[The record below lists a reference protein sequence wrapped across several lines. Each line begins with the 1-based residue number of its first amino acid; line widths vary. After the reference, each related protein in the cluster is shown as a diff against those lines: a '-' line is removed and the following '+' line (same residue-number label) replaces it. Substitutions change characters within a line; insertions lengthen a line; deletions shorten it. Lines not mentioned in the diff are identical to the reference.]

1 MIRAIAAANEK
12 ERSFWA
18 RTIGKGDQR
27 DGDLAKAKQLLH
39 DHGTLASTRDAAK
52 THAANAKDALA
63 PLPDH
68 PIKGMLLDLADY
80 VVARLN

>member
-1 MIRAIAAANEK
+1 MRNSA
-12 ERSFWA
+12 FWA

-27 DGDLAKAKQLLH
+27 DGDLDHALGLLR
-39 DHGTLASTRDAAK
+39 DHGTLAATGDAANGY
-52 THAANAKDALA
+52 AAQAKAALA

-68 PIKGMLLDLADY
+68 EIKHLLLDLADY